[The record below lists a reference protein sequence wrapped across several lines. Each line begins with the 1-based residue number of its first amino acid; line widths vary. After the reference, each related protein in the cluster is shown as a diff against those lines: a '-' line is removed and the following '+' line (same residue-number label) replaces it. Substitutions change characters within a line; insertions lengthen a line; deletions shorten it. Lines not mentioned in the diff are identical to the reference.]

1 MANQTENLR
10 AEAGRL
16 PRSTSAGLATAL
28 LAVILIGALAWRSL
42 EQVSEAN
49 FWVTHTQ
56 EVLQVT
62 FNLLNV
68 VTDAETSNRTYLLTH
83 DETYLKGY
91 DDGIVV
97 VPTEIAHFRQLTLD
111 NKPQTERADR
121 LQALIDK
128 RFTQLHNTINLAK
141 AGKWDESRET
151 VLTGFGR
158 ETMRQIRQLVKE
170 MQDDERALLV
180 IRQAAFQKTSS
191 VSTTISLGGAA
202 FLFILLLV
210 AIVLVRRDF
219 LSRGM
224 EAWLRTGENGFV
236 GKLPGEQNTQVLAHS
251 ALDYLGD
258 YLGAAVGAAYVAEPD
273 GTLVRKATYAFTP
286 APADRDTFKPREGFV
301 GQAAAEKRMLHV
313 SDVPRDYVRASSGLG
328 EHPVRELLVIPAMVD
343 NQVTAVLELGF
354 FRGVQKPDRDLAE
367 ITGEPL
373 SIALR
378 TAQYRARL
386 EALLEET
393 QRQSEELQTQQEELR
408 VSNEELEEQSRALR
422 ESQARLEMQQSDLA
436 QSNAQ
441 LELQK
446 AQVETAQKVLSNKNA
461 ELMSANQYKSEFLAN
476 MSHELRT
483 PLNSSLILAKLLS
496 ENRTGNLTEEQIK
509 FAETIYGAG
518 NDLLNLINDILDL
531 SKIEAGK
538 MEVRAERIGMHGL
551 ADNLRKQFQPVA
563 DQKRLRFVN
572 TVEGSAPPDMET
584 DGQRMQQILKNL
596 LSNAFKFTDA
606 GEVSFRVT
614 GASTAESEQVFFEVK
629 DSGIGIAAE
638 NQDLVF
644 DAFKQVEG
652 TSSRKYGGTGLG
664 LSISR
669 DLARLLGGDIT
680 LTSAPGKGSIFTLT
694 LPRKYVPATAEERAQ
709 QAKPRSAPPPPERPA
724 RAEQALAAMQ
734 AMVPQHSSDNS
745 RRILLVEDDPGFA
758 EAVVA
763 IARELEFDC
772 LVATTAD
779 AGFELALREQPSGIV
794 LDVRLPDHSGL
805 SVLDRLKR
813 NAKTRHIPVHVVS
826 GADYTQA
833 ALEMGAVGYGL
844 KPIARD
850 DLTSA
855 LRALVTK
862 SEQKGRRVLIVE
874 DDAVQRDSLGKLLAS
889 EGVQIV
895 VAGTAAEAQGLLRQ
909 TTFDC
914 MVLDLSL
921 PDQSGYQLLETMA
934 KDEELAFPPVIVYTG
949 RSLDRDEEE
958 KLRRFSRSIIIK
970 GARSPERLLDEV
982 TLFLHQVETKMPPE
996 RQRMLKEARDRET
1009 LFEGRRILLV
1019 EDDVRNIFALSRVLE
1034 PKGAQVEIA
1043 RNGLEAL
1050 DHLAKKP
1057 GVDLVLMDIMMP
1069 EMDGFTAMREI
1080 RKNAEWTRLP
1090 IIALTAKAMRDDQE
1104 KCMEAG
1110 ANDYVAKPIDVDKLL
1125 SLLRVWLPR

>member
-10 AEAGRL
+10 QEAGRL
-16 PRSTSAGLATAL
+16 PRSTSAGLAAAL

-56 EVLQVT
+56 EVLEVT
-62 FNLLNV
+62 GNLLNLV
-68 VTDAETSNRTYLLTH
+68 VDGETSNRTFLLTH
-83 DETYLKGY
+83 DESYLKGY
-91 DDGIVV
+91 DDSVV
-97 VPTEIAHFRQLTLD
+97 AVPAEIAHFRMLTID
-111 NKPQTERADR
+111 NVPQTARADR
-121 LQALIDK
+121 MQALIDK
-128 RFTQLHNTINLAK
+128 RFGQLHNTINLAH
-141 AGKWDESRET
+141 AGKWDEARET

-170 MQDDERALLV
+170 MQDEERRLLV
-180 IRQAAFQKTSS
+180 IRQVDFQRSSSLSTS
-191 VSTTISLGGAA
+191 ISLGGAG
-202 FLFILLLV
+202 FLFVLLLV

-219 LSRGM
+219 LTRGM
-224 EAWLRTGENGFV
+224 EAWLRSGENGFV
-236 GKLPGEQNTQVLAHS
+236 GKLPGEQNAQVLAHS

-258 YLGAAVGAAYVAEPD
+258 YLGAAVGAAYIAEPD
-273 GTLVRKATYAFTP
+273 GTLIRRATYAFTP

-301 GQAAAEKRMLHV
+301 GQSAAEKRLLHV
-313 SDVPRDYVRASSGLG
+313 RDVPRDYVRASSGLG
-328 EHPVRELLVIPAMVD
+328 EHAVRELLVIPALVD

-354 FRGVQKPDRDLAE
+354 FRGVQRPDRDLAE
-367 ITGEPL
+367 LIGEPL

-446 AQVETAQKVLSNKNA
+446 SQVETAQKVLANKNT

-496 ENRTGNLTEEQIK
+496 ENRTGNLTDEQIK

-538 MEVRAERIGMHGL
+538 MEVRSERIGMQGM
-551 ADNLRKQFQPVA
+551 AENLRKQFQPVA
-563 DQKRLRFVN
+563 DQKKLRFVT
-572 TVEGSAPPDMET
+572 TVEGSAPQDMET
-584 DGQRMQQILKNL
+584 DAQRMQQILKNL

-606 GEVSFRVT
+606 GEVALRIT
-614 GASTAESEQVFFEVK
+614 GTSEQVFFEVK

-638 NQDLVF
+638 NHELVF

-669 DLARLLGGDIT
+669 DLARLLGGDIS
-680 LTSAPGKGSIFTLT
+680 LTSMAGRGSTFTLT
-694 LPRKYVPATAEERAQ
+694 LPHKYVHVAGERPQ
-709 QAKPRSAPPPPERPA
+709 PAKPKSAPPPPERPA
-724 RAEQALAAMQ
+724 RAAQALAAAQ
-734 AMVPQHSSDNS
+734 AMVPQPSSATG
-745 RRILLVEDDPGFA
+745 RRILLVEDDPNFA
-758 EAVVA
+758 EAVSA
-763 IARELEFDC
+763 IARELDFEC

-779 AGFELALREQPSGIV
+779 GGFELAVREQPSGIV

-850 DLTSA
+850 ELTGA

-862 SEQKGRRVLIVE
+862 SEQKERRILIVE
-874 DDAVQRDSLGKLLAS
+874 DDAVQRDSLSKLLGS
-889 EGVQIV
+889 EGVQIT

-909 TTFDC
+909 TTYDC

-921 PDQSGYQLLETMA
+921 PDQTGYQLLETMA

-949 RSLDRDEEE
+949 RSLDREEEE

-1050 DHLAKKP
+1050 DHLSKKP

-1080 RKNAEWTRLP
+1080 RKNAEWNKLP

>member
-1 MANQTENLR
+1 MANQTEITR
-10 AEAGRL
+10 EAAGRL
-16 PRSTSAGLATAL
+16 PRSTSAGLAAAL
-28 LAVILIGALAWRSL
+28 LAVLLIGALAWRSL
-42 EQVSEAN
+42 EQVSAAN

-56 EVLQVT
+56 EVLEVSA
-62 FNLLNV
+62 NLLNLIV
-68 VTDAETSNRTYLLTH
+68 DAETSNRTYLLTH
-83 DETYLKGY
+83 DESYLKAY
-91 DDGIVV
+91 DESVV
-97 VPTEIAHFRQLTLD
+97 LAPAEIAHFRRLTLD
-111 NKPQTERADR
+111 NVPQTERADR
-121 LQALIDK
+121 MQALLDK
-128 RFTQLHNTINLAK
+128 RFTQLHNTINIAK
-141 AGKWDESRET
+141 AGKWEEARET

-158 ETMRQIRQLVKE
+158 ETMRQIRALVKE
-170 MQDDERALLV
+170 MQDEERRLLV
-180 IRQAAFQKTSS
+180 LRQADFARTSS
-191 VSTTISLGGAA
+191 LSTTVSLGGAA
-202 FLFILLLV
+202 FLFVLLLV
-210 AIVLVRRDF
+210 AVVLVRRDF
-219 LSRGM
+219 VARGM
-224 EAWLRTGENGFV
+224 EAWLRSGENGFV
-236 GKLPGEQNTQVLAHS
+236 SKLPGEQNTQVLAHS

-286 APADRDTFKPREGFV
+286 APADRDSFKPREGFV
-301 GQAAAEKRMLHV
+301 GQAAAEKRLLHV
-313 SDVPRDYVRASSGLG
+313 SEVPRDYVRASSGLG
-328 EHPVRELLVIPAMVD
+328 EHAVRELIVIPAMVD

-354 FRGVQKPDRDLAE
+354 FRTVQKPDRDLAE
-367 ITGEPL
+367 LIGEPL

-378 TAQYRARL
+378 TSQYRARL

-446 AQVETAQKVLSNKNA
+446 AQVETAQKVLTNKNA

-538 MEVRAERIGMHGL
+538 MEVRSERIGMQGM
-551 ADNLRKQFQPVA
+551 AETLRKQFQPVA
-563 DQKRLRFVN
+563 DQKKLRFVV

-584 DGQRMQQILKNL
+584 DAQRMQQILKNL
-596 LSNAFKFTDA
+596 LSNAFKFTDN
-606 GEVSFRVT
+606 GEVSMRIT
-614 GASTAESEQVFFEVK
+614 GTDDQVFFEVR
-629 DSGIGIAAE
+629 DSGIGIAPE
-638 NQDLVF
+638 NHDLVF

-669 DLARLLGGDIT
+669 DLARMLGGDIG
-680 LTSAPGKGSIFTLT
+680 LTSSAGKGSIFTLN
-694 LPRKYVPATAEERAQ
+694 LPRKYVPAGNGPQPLPER
-709 QAKPRSAPPPPERPA
+709 KRSSPPPPERPS
-724 RAEQALAAMQ
+724 RAEQAVAAAQALNIPSPLAGTG
-734 AMVPQHSSDNS
+734 
-745 RRILLVEDDPGFA
+745 RRILIVEDDPGFA

-763 IARELEFDC
+763 IARELEFEC

-779 AGFELALREQPSGIV
+779 GGFELALREQPSGIV

-826 GADYTQA
+826 GSDYTQA

-844 KPIARD
+844 KPIPRNE
-850 DLTSA
+850 LTNA

-862 SEQKGRRVLIVE
+862 SEQKERRILIVE
-874 DDAVQRDSLGKLLAS
+874 DDAVQRDSLSKLLAS

-949 RSLDRDEEE
+949 RSLDREEEE

-1050 DHLAKKP
+1050 DHLSKKP

-1080 RKNAEWTRLP
+1080 RKNIEWTKLP